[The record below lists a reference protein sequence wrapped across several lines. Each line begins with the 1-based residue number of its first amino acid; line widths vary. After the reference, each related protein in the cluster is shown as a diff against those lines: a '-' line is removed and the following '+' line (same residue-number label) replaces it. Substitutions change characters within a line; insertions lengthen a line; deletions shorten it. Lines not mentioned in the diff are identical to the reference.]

1 MSDDSDEHG
10 GGKSGGKPAIPVAP
24 KIMVIRHAEKPADD
38 PPPHGVDTDGDH
50 DDESLSVR
58 GWQRAG
64 ALAVLLAPAAG
75 PLQNSALATPRF
87 AFASRLDKDNGSDR
101 PQQTI
106 TPLIDRLDKEVTV
119 DFEHGIGEES
129 DLATAAMACRG
140 TVLISWAHS
149 EISAIVKCLPMSKK
163 TAAMIPEEWP
173 DARFD
178 LVWVFDLDPASNDYR
193 FSQVPQ
199 LVLSGDKRV

>member
-1 MSDDSDEHG
+1 VSDDHDGHG
-10 GGKSGGKPAIPVAP
+10 GGKPAKPVSP
-24 KIMVIRHAEKPADD
+24 KIMVIRHAEKPADN

-106 TPLIDRLDKEVTV
+106 LPLIDRLDKEVMV
-119 DFEHGIGEES
+119 NFEHGIGDES
-129 DLATAAMACRG
+129 DLAAVAMGCRG

-149 EISAIVKCLPMSKK
+149 EIPAIVKSIPVSKK
-163 TAAMIPEEWP
+163 TAAMIPKEWP

-178 LVWVFDLDPASNDYR
+178 LVWVFDLDPASNDYG